1 MSQASDN
8 GWAIWL
14 TGPPASGKTTLARA
28 LRELLRERGIRCV
41 IIDSDELRALL
52 TPNPRYDATERDWF
66 YGVIIELAAWLTSS
80 GVNVIIAATG
90 HRRAY
95 RDAARAR
102 IARFAEVE
110 VRCPPDVLRRRD
122 PKRLYER
129 AARGEARAVPGVDL
143 PYESPRAPDAII
155 ETTDMSPDAAA
166 RALLERLNLTS

>member
-1 MSQASDN
+1 MTQASDN

-14 TGPPASGKTTLARA
+14 TGPPASGKTTIARA
-28 LRELLRERGIRCV
+28 LCERARAQGIPCV
-41 IIDSDELRALL
+41 IIDSDDLRAIL
-52 TPNPRYDATERDWF
+52 TPNPRYDAAERDWF
-66 YGVIIELAAWLTSS
+66 YGVIVELAAWLTGS

-129 AARGEARAVPGVDL
+129 AARGEVHEVPGVDL
-143 PYESPRAPDAII
+143 PYESPLAPDAII
-155 ETTDMSPDAAA
+155 DTTRMSPDEAA
-166 RALLERLNLTS
+166 RTLLERLRLTT